1 MERKTLIWLLCT
13 AALRLGMLGTA
24 RITSVDGFMVAVL
37 LEFFVV
43 CPLWSLATGIFAGW
57 DGRLRWRLAA
67 ANSLLF
73 LLSSWIFLEMGQLDF
88 LYFTLVYLAIG
99 LLSTW
104 ITAMARRKYAKR

>member
-13 AALRLGMLGTA
+13 AALRLGMLGSA
-24 RITSVDGFMVAVL
+24 RLTSIDGFMVAVL

-57 DGRLRWRLAA
+57 DGRPRWWLAP

-73 LLSSWIFLEMGQLDF
+73 LLSSWIFLEMWETDF
-88 LYFTLVYLAIG
+88 LYFALPYLVIG

-104 ITAMARRKYAKR
+104 ITAVLRRKLAKQ